1 MRLSINGILPRLTA
15 FLADQQSRFPV
26 GDGLHL
32 PAPCSRAMR
41 GRSGRPPER
50 QEVGTME
57 RVIGYAL
64 LAVALMIGAEWLSTV
79 LDVFDTL
86 SARGFR
92 PVVNMPGRHG
102 ISLY

>member
-1 MRLSINGILPRLTA
+1 MRLSINGILPRLIA

-26 GDGLHL
+26 GDGLRL

-50 QEVGTME
+50 QEVEMTE

-64 LAVALMIGAEWLSTV
+64 LAVAVMIGAEMLSTV
-79 LDVFDTL
+79 LDAFDML
-86 SARGFR
+86 AGQGFR
-92 PVVNMPGRHG
+92 PVPHHMAPAGLILR
-102 ISLY
+102 